1 VVDGY
6 VPHDLPATGGSEGSG
21 GAEAVAAPP
30 ITARALLC
38 HAEADPFVPRDGVD
52 ACLAA
57 LGERGCRW
65 ELQAFGAAGGAR
77 QRSSWLETHY
87 RSHTDRPPRGE
98 PSLAMTLGLSWLH
111 RSHLGKDGRGAAISA
126 ISAIYMALHGCVV

>member
-1 VVDGY
+1 MCGEVYLTFKACTPAPPGLRAVVSFHGVVDGY
-6 VPHDLPATGGSEGSG
+6 VPHDLTATGGSEGSA

-77 QRSSWLETHY
+77 QRTS
-87 RSHTDRPPRGE
+87 PP
-98 PSLAMTLGLSWLH
+98 P
-111 RSHLGKDGRGAAISA
+111 
-126 ISAIYMALHGCVV
+126 